1 MKMGITEEG
10 IAVRSLQKDEIPAI
24 IGIVKL
30 VRHLLEKFHFSG
42 KAEAKVLANFESPIS
57 WLHRGDISHEALMVV
72 RSSCKAMHAF
82 ITALYEGKW
91 DHVFHEMADNGW
103 RKKSVA
109 GLANYPKFRLH
120 EDVESVFNREKVQ
133 QDNALKFAASD
144 ETRPEV
150 LAASSQIDTEIDDE
164 EFEVEV
170 DNKETKLRIAREKHV
185 QGALNDAVR
194 LVKRPCLKSDYVSL
208 FNESLLVQNR
218 QSFVRDGPLRHGWLY
233 DCCAD
238 QEPHIAEKARHGV
251 KTVPPQ
257 PDVPVAKMFFEAV
270 LTVAKRT
277 TS

>member
-1 MKMGITEEG
+1 
-10 IAVRSLQKDEIPAI
+10 
-24 IGIVKL
+24 
-30 VRHLLEKFHFSG
+30 
-42 KAEAKVLANFESPIS
+42 
-57 WLHRGDISHEALMVV
+57 
-72 RSSCKAMHAF
+72 
-82 ITALYEGKW
+82 
-91 DHVFHEMADNGW
+91 
-103 RKKSVA
+103 
-109 GLANYPKFRLH
+109 
-120 EDVESVFNREKVQ
+120 VESVFNREKVQ
-133 QDNALKFAASD
+133 QENALKFAASD

-218 QSFVRDGPLRHGWLY
+218 QSFERDGPWRHGWLY

-238 QEPHIAEKARHGV
+238 QEPRIAEKARHCV

-257 PDVPVAKMFFEAV
+257 LDVPVAKMLPTAEMSS
-270 LTVAKRT
+270 TSSTKNTRGVAGAGCTRLCTFPRRKLSARCHDSRVYT